1 MMANKSGW
9 KNQQS
14 KHQRRNHHLREIIL
28 AILVVLSVAAT
39 VSPYSAQAATPKV
52 LVSGYKVSAATI
64 YSGDNFNLTLEILN
78 TSKNKVKNMKVTV
91 ASEGGEIIPVTGT
104 GSAYVA
110 EIAGNETSEQTFS
123 MQAAAGLAEKTYKLS
138 VKMGYENTS
147 GEAFEMED
155 TLYLP
160 VYLKQRISVTDVMT
174 GDAKVCEEV

>member
-1 MMANKSGW
+1 MANKSGW

-39 VSPYSAQAATPKV
+39 VCPYSAQAATPKV

-64 YSGDNFNLTLEILN
+64 YSGDNFNLTLEIQN
-78 TSKNKVKNMKVTV
+78 TSKNKVRNMKVTV
-91 ASEGGEIIPVTGT
+91 ASEGGEIIPVSGT

-138 VKMGYENTS
+138 AHPPSQS
-147 GEAFEMED
+147 GLEGITPLPDPYPVTASRYPVRSEA
-155 TLYLP
+155 LSP
-160 VYLKQRISVTDVMT
+160 
-174 GDAKVCEEV
+174 

>member
-39 VSPYSAQAATPKV
+39 VCPYSAQAATPKV

-64 YSGDNFNLTLEILN
+64 YSGDNFNLTLEIQN
-78 TSKNKVKNMKVTV
+78 TSKNKVRNMKVTV
-91 ASEGGEIIPVTGT
+91 ASEGGEIIPVSGT

-138 VKMGYENTS
+138 V
-147 GEAFEMED
+147 
-155 TLYLP
+155 
-160 VYLKQRISVTDVMT
+160 
-174 GDAKVCEEV
+174 